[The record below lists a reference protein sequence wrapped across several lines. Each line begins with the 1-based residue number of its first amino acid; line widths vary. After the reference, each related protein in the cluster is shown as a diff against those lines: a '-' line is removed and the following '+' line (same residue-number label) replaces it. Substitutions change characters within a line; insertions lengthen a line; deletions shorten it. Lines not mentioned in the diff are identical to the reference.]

1 MAQPQ
6 GSSSGSSLVGRKLRF
21 ETIACA
27 KLENPGSGMLQERDR
42 CGASRW
48 ARGGTQAS
56 ETLTAHLADV
66 DALQRGPHVDV
77 ASQLVA
83 CS

>member
-1 MAQPQ
+1 
-6 GSSSGSSLVGRKLRF
+6 
-21 ETIACA
+21 
-27 KLENPGSGMLQERDR
+27 MLQERDR
-42 CGASRW
+42 YGASRW

-77 ASQLVA
+77 ASQLVV